1 MSLSSWINYQYITP
15 LIYYINEISCRDD
28 EELQAL
34 SLVNIIWGK
43 TLLPVILL
51 IHYNLAN
58 KWIQYDVY
66 TGRSSWLRRFP
77 SPNNNDA
84 VHLHHIHFSPITLI
98 ITHFL
103 MSYKC
108 KISHPS

>member
-58 KWIQYDVY
+58 KWIHYDVY
-66 TGRSSWLRRFP
+66 TQEDLRGYVGFP
-77 SPNNNDA
+77 P
-84 VHLHHIHFSPITLI
+84 PTITMQCI
-98 ITHFL
+98 CTT
-103 MSYKC
+103 YT
-108 KISHPS
+108 SHPSHHYII